1 MIGAMADRY
10 RTVDVPVRGGDL
22 RVGIWEPEP
31 GSTDA
36 TDAPAVL
43 AVHGITASHR
53 AWLSVAQQ
61 LPDIRII
68 APDLRGRGRSHELP
82 GPYGIRGHA
91 DDLARVLD
99 HLDVPAATVMG
110 HSMGG
115 FVTVAT
121 VHRHRDRVTGVVLV
135 DGGLPLPI
143 PEGLTPDEVTAAIL
157 GPVQRRLSMTFA
169 DREAYRDFFRGH
181 PAFTDWTD
189 ATADYI
195 DYDLVGAPGHY
206 RPSTSFEAMAAD
218 SRSQQDGEDWL
229 LPGLAALPPG
239 TPFLRAPR
247 GLLDEEPGL
256 FPAPWVARWA
266 ANFPAIDVRE
276 VPGTNHYTLLF
287 DDAGLAAITDALA
300 VVSRARG

>member
-1 MIGAMADRY
+1 MTDRY
-10 RTVDVPVRGGDL
+10 RAVDVPVRGGDL
-22 RVGIWEPEP
+22 RVGVWEPTGDAAEP
-31 GSTDA
+31 AG
-36 TDAPAVL
+36 PPVL

-53 AWLSVAQQ
+53 AWVTVADR
-61 LPDIRII
+61 LPGARIV
-68 APDLRGRGRSHELP
+68 APDLRGRGRSNQLP
-82 GPYGIRGHA
+82 GPFGITAHA

-99 HLDVPAATVMG
+99 HLDVPSAIVMG

-121 VHRHRDRVTGVVLV
+121 MHRHPDRVAGAVLV

-143 PEGLTPDEVTAAIL
+143 PEGLTPDEATAAIL
-157 GPVQRRLSMTFA
+157 GPVQRRLTMTFA
-169 DREAYRDFFRGH
+169 DHEAYRDFFRAH

-189 ATADYI
+189 ATTDYI
-195 DYDLVGAPGHY
+195 DYDLVGEPGNFH
-206 RPSTSFEAMAAD
+206 PATSFEAMAAD
-218 SRSQQDGEDWL
+218 SRAQQDGEDWL
-229 LPGLAALPPG
+229 LPGLAALPTG

-266 ANFPAIDVRE
+266 AEFPGMDVRE

-287 DDAGLAAITDALA
+287 NDAGTFAIVDALA
-300 VVSRARG
+300 AAGVTAARG